1 MTDIKINREWA
12 MPNSNTF
19 SIKPIRELIER
30 YLSGTI
36 IDPFANQNK
45 LATITND
52 LDPQYDTD
60 YHMDATEFLK
70 MLDNNSADVVLW
82 DPPYSPRQIMECYKK
97 FNMTVN
103 MQTTQ
108 ASYWSKQKEQ
118 VARIVKP
125 NGIVITCGWNS
136 GGIGKKYGFK
146 IIEILLVAH
155 GGWHNDTIVT
165 VERKTIQD

>member
-52 LDPQYDTD
+52 LDPQ
-60 YHMDATEFLK
+60 
-70 MLDNNSADVVLW
+70 VVI
-82 DPPYSPRQIMECYKK
+82 YQHVVR
-97 FNMTVN
+97 VN
-103 MQTTQ
+103 VT
-108 ASYWSKQKEQ
+108 
-118 VARIVKP
+118 
-125 NGIVITCGWNS
+125 
-136 GGIGKKYGFK
+136 
-146 IIEILLVAH
+146 LLVDII
-155 GGWHNDTIVT
+155 GTMCTI
-165 VERKTIQD
+165 DS

>member
-118 VARIVKP
+118 IARIIKP

-136 GGIGKKYGFK
+136 GGIGKKYGFE

-165 VERKTIQD
+165 VERKTVQN

>member
-60 YHMDATEFLK
+60 
-70 MLDNNSADVVLW
+70 
-82 DPPYSPRQIMECYKK
+82 
-97 FNMTVN
+97 
-103 MQTTQ
+103 
-108 ASYWSKQKEQ
+108 
-118 VARIVKP
+118 
-125 NGIVITCGWNS
+125 
-136 GGIGKKYGFK
+136 
-146 IIEILLVAH
+146 
-155 GGWHNDTIVT
+155 
-165 VERKTIQD
+165 

>member
-97 FNMTVN
+97 INMTVN

-118 VARIVKP
+118 IARIVKP

>member
-70 MLDNNSADVVLW
+70 ILDNNSADVVLW

-118 VARIVKP
+118 IARIVKP

>member
-70 MLDNNSADVVLW
+70 ILDDNSADVVLW

-118 VARIVKP
+118 IARIVKP